1 MSHQQ
6 KRGADA
12 DEEFVEEPT
21 KLDVGADNEC
31 SATFA
36 FENEDHTLGNSLRYM
51 LMKSPHVAFCGYSV
65 PHPSEPKMNLRLQT
79 NGEDAGITLSI
90 RCVHATCS
98 IGVASCAVLAP
109 NLKHP
114 HLLLLALSCH
124 SP

>member
-1 MSHQQ
+1 MSHK

-12 DEEFVEEPT
+12 DEEPVEEPT
-21 KLDVGADNEC
+21 KLDVGADNEQ

-79 NGEDAGITLSI
+79 NGEHAGAPRTARCARSGWLSSP
-90 RCVHATCS
+90 AA
-98 IGVASCAVLAP
+98 VA
-109 NLKHP
+109 
-114 HLLLLALSCH
+114 LLAVCLPPPAELCLYCARR
-124 SP
+124 